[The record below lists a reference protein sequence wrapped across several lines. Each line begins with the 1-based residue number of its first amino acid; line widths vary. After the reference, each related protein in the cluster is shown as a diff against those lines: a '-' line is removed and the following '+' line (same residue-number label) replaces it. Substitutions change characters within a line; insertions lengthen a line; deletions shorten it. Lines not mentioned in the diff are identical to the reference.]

1 MSFARRPPLHAGMN
15 AAGARMQG
23 QYRSMRPQGAMAY
36 VIDSG
41 VASYISEA
49 AYRQKNYLPKFD
61 DLPTEDE
68 YDR

>member
-1 MSFARRPPLHAGMN
+1 MSFRKLPPFHAGLN

-23 QYRSMRPQGAMAY
+23 QYRSVRPQGAMAY
-36 VIDSG
+36 VIDGG
-41 VASYISEA
+41 VASYIPEA

-68 YDR
+68 YHR